1 MPRQV
6 SRMSKLTELLDELCP
21 DGVEYRPLGEVGE
34 FLRGSSLQK
43 KHLTS
48 EGVPCIHY
56 GQVYTRYGLSAN
68 ETYSFLK
75 PEFATGKRTM
85 TTGDLFIATTS
96 ENEEDLGKAVAWL
109 GQKEV
114 VASNDAFIYRHN
126 LDPMYVSYFF
136 ASSYFHDQKYRFI
149 TGTKVKRLSGDSM
162 AKIIIPVPPLE
173 VQQEIVRVL
182 DAFTDLEQSLVSELE
197 LRKKQYGF
205 HRDELLSF
213 TANGGELCPDG
224 VEYRPLGE
232 VFDTRNGYTPSR
244 SKPEFWVDEGIPWF
258 RMDDIRTNGNVLDD
272 SLEHISPEAVKGTVF
287 PAGTVIV
294 ATSATIGEHALLKVP
309 ALSNQRF
316 TALIA
321 KPEFVERLLP
331 EFIHYY
337 CFVLDEWC
345 TRNTTQSSFS
355 SVDMP
360 RFRKFMFP
368 IPSIEVQQEIVAK
381 LDTFDSLIESIEQ
394 EITLRRKQ
402 YEFYRD
408 ELLSFTPKED

>member
-1 MPRQV
+1 MLRLV

-21 DGVEYRPLGEVGE
+21 DGVEY
-34 FLRGSSLQK
+34 
-43 KHLTS
+43 HT
-48 EGVPCIHY
+48 
-56 GQVYTRYGLSAN
+56 
-68 ETYSFLK
+68 
-75 PEFATGKRTM
+75 
-85 TTGDLFIATTS
+85 
-96 ENEEDLGKAVAWL
+96 
-109 GQKEV
+109 
-114 VASNDAFIYRHN
+114 
-126 LDPMYVSYFF
+126 LD
-136 ASSYFHDQKYRFI
+136 
-149 TGTKVKRLSGDSM
+149 
-162 AKIIIPVPPLE
+162 
-173 VQQEIVRVL
+173 
-182 DAFTDLEQSLVSELE
+182 
-197 LRKKQYGF
+197 
-205 HRDELLSF
+205 
-213 TANGGELCPDG
+213 
-224 VEYRPLGE
+224 E

-321 KPEFVERLLP
+321 KPEFAERLLP
-331 EFIHYY
+331 EFVHYY

-345 TRNTTQSSFS
+345 TRNTTQSSFA

-368 IPSIEVQQEIVAK
+368 VPPLEVQQEIVRVLDAFTDLEQSLVSELELRKKQFEEYQLSAFLEAGTDAIGLKRIAEIGTGRLNTNQALEEGPYPFYTRGEEIRRMDEYDFDETAIITAGDGVGVGKTMHFVSGKYALHQRAYRISIVNGAFDSKYIFHLMKATFLPYMIRNSVHASVTSVRKKMLDNFPVPVVDIEVQKKIVSK
-381 LDTFDSLIESIEQ
+381 LDTFEALIDSIEQ
-394 EITLRRKQ
+394 EISLRRKQ